1 MAEEQQAVNNEEE
14 TQNEESKGG
23 KTYTQDDINRMMAS
37 KAKEITE
44 KLNKQHEEELKQAKS
59 FAADERQKLMDEGA
73 KRAKMTAEQK
83 AQADLEDRQKE
94 IDRQKALFDK
104 QMEEFKAKQAL
115 SETKESLVDAGLPK
129 DLATFLSDTDD
140 EKRAQN
146 ISDFK
151 SIFDKAVSD
160 AVDRKVSGK
169 KTPETGKTTQPTQNS
184 STITKD
190 DWENM
195 SVLEKSNFR
204 QSSEENMKLA
214 DKFLQ
219 I

>member
-1 MAEEQQAVNNEEE
+1 MAEEQQAVNKEEE
-14 TQNEESKGG
+14 TKEQEQGG
-23 KTYTQDDINRMMAS
+23 KTYTQEDVNRMMAAKDKETKS
-37 KAKEITE
+37 KLE
-44 KLNKQHEEELKQAKS
+44 KHYQQELDQAKQIS
-59 FAADERQKLMDEGA
+59 ANERQKLMDEGA
-73 KRAKMTAEQK
+73 KRAQMTAEQK

-94 IDRQKALFDK
+94 MDRQKALFDK
-104 QMEEFKAKQAL
+104 QMEDFKAKQAL

>member
-14 TQNEESKGG
+14 PKEQEQGG
-23 KTYTQDDINRMMAS
+23 KTYTQEDVNRMMAAKDKETKS
-37 KAKEITE
+37 KLE
-44 KLNKQHEEELKQAKS
+44 KHYQQELDQAKQIS
-59 FAADERQKLMDEGA
+59 ADERQKLMDEGA
-73 KRAKMTAEQK
+73 KRAQMTAEQK

-94 IDRQKALFDK
+94 MDRQKALFDK
-104 QMEEFKAKQAL
+104 QMEDFKAKQAL
-115 SETKESLVDAGLPK
+115 SETKESLVDAGLPQ

>member
-14 TQNEESKGG
+14 PKEQEQGG
-23 KTYTQDDINRMMAS
+23 KTYTQEDVNRMMAAKDKETKS
-37 KAKEITE
+37 KLE
-44 KLNKQHEEELKQAKS
+44 KHYQQELDQAKQIR
-59 FAADERQKLMDEGA
+59 ADERQKLMDEGA
-73 KRAKMTAEQK
+73 KRAQMTAEQK

-94 IDRQKALFDK
+94 MDRQKALFDK
-104 QMEEFKAKQAL
+104 QMEDFKSKQAL

>member
-1 MAEEQQAVNNEEE
+1 MAEEQQAVNKEEE
-14 TQNEESKGG
+14 TKEQEQGG
-23 KTYTQDDINRMMAS
+23 KTYTQEDVNRMMAAKDKETKS
-37 KAKEITE
+37 KLE
-44 KLNKQHEEELKQAKS
+44 KHYQQELDQAKQIS
-59 FAADERQKLMDEGA
+59 ADERQKLMDEGA
-73 KRAKMTAEQK
+73 KRAQMTAEQK

-94 IDRQKALFDK
+94 MDRQKALFDK
-104 QMEEFKAKQAL
+104 QMEDFKSKQAL

>member
-14 TQNEESKGG
+14 TKEQEQGG
-23 KTYTQDDINRMMAS
+23 KTYTQEDVNRMMAAKDKETKS
-37 KAKEITE
+37 KLE
-44 KLNKQHEEELKQAKS
+44 KHYQQELDQAKQIS
-59 FAADERQKLMDEGA
+59 ADERQKLMDEGA
-73 KRAKMTAEQK
+73 KRAQMTAEQK

-94 IDRQKALFDK
+94 MDRQKALFDK
-104 QMEEFKAKQAL
+104 QMEDFKSKQAL

>member
-14 TQNEESKGG
+14 PKEQEQGG
-23 KTYTQDDINRMMAS
+23 KTYTQEDVNRMMAAKDKETKS
-37 KAKEITE
+37 KLE
-44 KLNKQHEEELKQAKS
+44 KHYQQELDQAKQIS
-59 FAADERQKLMDEGA
+59 ADERQKLMDEGA
-73 KRAKMTAEQK
+73 KRAQMTAEQK

-94 IDRQKALFDK
+94 MDRQKALFDK
-104 QMEEFKAKQAL
+104 QMEDFKSKQAL